1 MNNPMPTPPTLVDA
15 AAAPP
20 DAVPPSPRRRLL
32 RRLRA
37 LWPPAVMG
45 LVGWFGWRDLHGLD
59 LHGLHL
65 AVSQLS
71 NTNLIGLQ
79 LLALI
84 PVLAMCGYDL
94 LLNRWL
100 GIGLPTGRVLR
111 YAWPACT
118 LANLVGLS
126 GMTGSGIRYLA
137 LSREGVAGRTIAAY
151 AGLQLLAIPLG
162 LGLLAAAALAV
173 TARQHAPLPLPGLLP
188 QLLLAAFVAYL
199 PGFFLVTGSGTLHR
213 RFLHELPPLT
223 VPLRLQLTALSF
235 GEWALALAVLWLAL
249 GLVGVPT
256 APQEVLLA
264 FALAAT
270 AGIASQ
276 VPGGLGV
283 MDGTLLVILRA
294 MGHPA
299 EGVLAGILLFR
310 LCYYLVPALL
320 GLVLGAPLF
329 VPDENVFVRLLR
341 RAEAHPLLGV
351 LRLPVE
357 LVGSLGVRLLGYLTF
372 LGGVV
377 LLVSAAYP
385 TLATR
390 SALLHQYLPRVIT
403 EGSHLLSVVAGV
415 ALLALSRGIAGQV
428 RSAYRLT
435 LTVLLAGAVL
445 SVAKGLD
452 YEEAGYLLAL
462 GAVLRAQN
470 RHFDR
475 DAYPL
480 LSRRNL
486 LWLAALLAALAGY
499 VWLGQ
504 GLYGDEPWAAQ
515 LLHVAPAAH
524 ASRFAR
530 GALAALL
537 TAIGMLGWLAF
548 AMPRPRL
555 TLPDTAALDAAQ
567 DFYLAH
573 GGHAFAHLTL
583 LGDKYLFYPPDR
595 SALIAYGRTRNRLV
609 ALGDPAG
616 AAGSIE
622 GAVLAFRQ
630 FADRYGC
637 VPVFYEVSETNLHVY
652 HDHGFALFK
661 LGEQAL
667 VPLADFSLRGKK
679 RDDLR
684 AAVNRSTREGLQFA
698 VVEPPFD
705 TALWQ
710 RLQFISDQWLG
721 RRTAEKGFSLGRF
734 DRAYLSRAPVAV
746 VRRQDAVI
754 AFASLLPD
762 YRQRQELSVDLMR
775 HSADAPHGC
784 MDFLF
789 VRLLEYGRDA
799 GYEWFNLGMAPLAGV
814 GETRFARPAERLARL
829 AYEYGNRFYNYK
841 GLRSYKEKF
850 QPEWRG
856 SYLAYPYQMS
866 PRLLLVDI
874 AALIAGGYRRV
885 LGGG

>member
-1 MNNPMPTPPTLVDA
+1 MSNSRRTDGDPTPVEVPVT
-15 AAAPP
+15 AP
-20 DAVPPSPRRRLL
+20 ASPARRVLKV
-32 RRLRA
+32 LRA
-37 LWPPAVMG
+37 LWPPLVLG
-45 LVGWFGWRDLHGLD
+45 LVGWFGWHDLRGLD
-59 LHGLHL
+59 LHALH
-65 AVSQLS
+65 AVVSQLGDAD
-71 NTNLIGLQ
+71 LIELQ
-79 LLALI
+79 LLAAA

-100 GIGLPTGRVLR
+100 GIKLPVRRVLR

-126 GMTGSGIRYLA
+126 GMTGAGIRYLA

-151 AGLQLLAIPLG
+151 AGVQLLAVPLG
-162 LGLLAAAALAV
+162 LGLLAGAALLIAL
-173 TARQHAPLPLPGLLP
+173 RQHVPLPLPGLLP
-188 QLLLAAFVAYL
+188 ELLLAGFVAYV
-199 PGFFLVTGSGTLHR
+199 PGFFLITGSGTLHR
-213 RFLHELPPLT
+213 RFLHDLPPLT
-223 VPLRLQLTALSF
+223 AGLRLQLTAASL
-235 GEWALALAVLWLAL
+235 GEWGLALAVLWLAL
-249 GLVGVPT
+249 GLAGVPT
-256 APQEVLLA
+256 PPHELILA

-283 MDGTLLVILRA
+283 LDGTLLLILRG

-310 LCYYLVPALL
+310 VCYYLLPALL
-320 GLVLGAPLF
+320 GLGLAASLF
-329 VPDENVFVRLLR
+329 VPDENTFVRLVR
-341 RAEAHPLLGV
+341 RAAAHPLLGA

-357 LVGSLGVRLLGYLTF
+357 LIGSLGVRLLGYLTF

-385 TLATR
+385 TLAAR
-390 SALLHQYLPRVIT
+390 SDVLHSVLPRIVT

-415 ALLALSRGIAGQV
+415 VLLGLSRGIAGQV

-435 LTVLLAGAVL
+435 QMVLLAGALL
-445 SVAKGLD
+445 SLAKGLD
-452 YEEAGYLLAL
+452 YEEASYLLLLA
-462 GAVLRAQN
+462 AVLRTQRA
-470 RHFDR
+470 RFDR

-486 LWLAALLAALAGY
+486 LWLTALLAALAGY

-504 GLYGDEPWAAQ
+504 ALYGDEPWLAQ
-515 LLHVAPAAH
+515 LLHVAPSAH
-524 ASRFAR
+524 APRFAR

-537 TAIGMLGWLAF
+537 TGVGMLGWLAF
-548 AMPRPRL
+548 AMPRPHL
-555 TLPDTAALDAAQ
+555 LLPDAEALDEAHA
-567 DFYLAH
+567 FYLAH
-573 GGHAFAHLTL
+573 GGHEFAHLTL
-583 LGDKYLFYPPDR
+583 LGDKYLFRPASGD
-595 SALIAYGRTRNRLV
+595 ALIAYGAIRNRLV

-616 AAGSIE
+616 APAAVE
-622 GAVLAFRQ
+622 HAVLAFRQ

-637 VPVFYEVSETNLHVY
+637 VPVFYEVSENNLHLY

-684 AAVNRSTREGLQFA
+684 GAVNRAAREGLEFA
-698 VVEPPFD
+698 IVEPPLD
-705 TALWQ
+705 EAVW
-710 RLQFISDQWLG
+710 RELQTVSDQWLG
-721 RRTAEKGFSLGRF
+721 DKTAEKGFSLGRF
-734 DRAYLSRAPVAV
+734 DRAYLSRAPIAVA
-746 VRRQDAVI
+746 RRQDRVV
-754 AFASLLPD
+754 AFASLMPD
-762 YRQRQELSVDLMR
+762 YRQHRELSIDLMR
-775 HSADAPHGC
+775 HTTDAPHGC

-799 GYEWFNLGMAPLAGV
+799 GYAWFNLGMAPLAGV
-814 GETRFARPAERLARL
+814 GENPYARPTERLARL

-841 GLRSYKEKF
+841 GLRGYKEKF
-850 QPEWRG
+850 QPIWRG

-874 AALIAGGYRRV
+874 AALIAGGYRRI
-885 LGGG
+885 LGS

>member
-1 MNNPMPTPPTLVDA
+1 MNTPSPASGDTSPDPVELVT
-15 AAAPP
+15 APP
-20 DAVPPSPRRRLL
+20 SRLQRAL
-32 RRLRA
+32 RTLRA
-37 LWPPAVMG
+37 LWPPLVLG
-45 LVGWFGWRDLHGLD
+45 LVGWFGWHGLRGLD
-59 LHGLHL
+59 LQALHEVVTRL
-65 AVSQLS
+65 RDWD
-71 NTNLIGLQ
+71 LIELQ
-79 LLALI
+79 LLAAI

-100 GIGLPTGRVLR
+100 GINLPVRRVLR

-151 AGLQLLAIPLG
+151 AGVQLLAIPLG
-162 LGLLAAAALAV
+162 LGLLAAAALVVALS
-173 TARQHAPLPLPGLLP
+173 QHLPLPLPGLPP
-188 QLLLAAFVAYL
+188 QLLLAAFVAYV
-199 PGFFLVTGSGTLHR
+199 PGFFIITGSGALHR
-213 RFLHELPPLT
+213 RFLRDLPPLT
-223 VPLRLQLTALSF
+223 AGLRLQLTAASL
-235 GEWALALAVLWLAL
+235 GEWGLALAVLWLAL
-249 GLVGVPT
+249 DLAGVPT
-256 APQEVLLA
+256 TPQELVLA

-283 MDGTLLVILRA
+283 LDGTLLLILRG

-310 LCYYLVPALL
+310 LCYYVVPALL
-320 GLVLGAPLF
+320 GLAVGAYLF
-329 VPDENVFVRLLR
+329 IPDENIFVRLLR

-357 LVGSLGVRLLGYLTF
+357 LLGSLGVRLLGYLTF

-385 TLATR
+385 TLADR
-390 SALLHQYLPRVIT
+390 GDVLHTYLPRFIT
-403 EGSHLLSVVAGV
+403 ESSHLLSVVAGV
-415 ALLALSRGIAGQV
+415 VLLALSRGIAGQV

-435 LTVLLAGAVL
+435 LAVLLAGAAL
-445 SVAKGLD
+445 SLAKGLD
-452 YEEAGYLLAL
+452 YEEASYLLML
-462 GAVLRAQN
+462 WAVLRTQ
-470 RHFDR
+470 RRRFDR

-486 LWLAALLAALAGY
+486 LWLMALLAALAGY

-504 GLYGDEPWAAQ
+504 ALYGDEAWAARLFHFSHSGQ
-515 LLHVAPAAH
+515 AP
-524 ASRFAR
+524 RFAR

-555 TLPDTAALDAAQ
+555 ALPDAAALQQARE
-567 DFYLAH
+567 FYVAH
-573 GGHAFAHLTL
+573 GGHEFAHLTL
-583 LGDKYLFYPPDR
+583 LGDKYLFYAPDGK
-595 SALIAYGRTRNRLV
+595 ALIAYGCIRNRMV

-616 AAGSIE
+616 VPAAAE

-637 VPVFYEVSETNLHVY
+637 VPVFYEVGENNLHLY
-652 HDHGFALFK
+652 HDHGFGLFK

-667 VPLADFSLRGKK
+667 VPVAQFSLRGKK

-684 AAVNRSTREGLQFA
+684 AAVNRATREGLEFA
-698 VVEPPFD
+698 IVEPPFD
-705 TALWQ
+705 DALWGE
-710 RLQFISDQWLG
+710 LKTVSDQWLG
-721 RRTAEKGFSLGRF
+721 GKTAEKGFSLGRF
-734 DRAYLSRAPVAV
+734 DRAYLSWAPIAV
-746 VRRQDAVI
+746 VRRQGRVV
-754 AFASLLPD
+754 AFASLMPD
-762 YRQRQELSVDLMR
+762 YRHQQELSIDLMR
-775 HSADAPHGC
+775 HANDAPSGC

-789 VRLLEYGRDA
+789 VRLIEYARDTGHA
-799 GYEWFNLGMAPLAGV
+799 WFNLGMAPLAGV
-814 GETRFARPAERLARL
+814 GENPFARPSERLARL

-850 QPEWRG
+850 QPVWRG
-856 SYLAYPYQMS
+856 AYLAYPYRMS
-866 PRLLLVDI
+866 PQLLLVDI

-885 LGGG
+885 LTAG

>member
-1 MNNPMPTPPTLVDA
+1 MNAPLPDEEEQAPIETPLS
-15 AAAPP
+15 APATP
-20 DAVPPSPRRRLL
+20 L
-32 RRLRA
+32 RRMLKGLRA
-37 LWPPAVMG
+37 LWPPLVLG
-45 LVGWFGWRDLHGLD
+45 LVGWFGWHDLRGLD
-59 LHGLHL
+59 LKALHTV
-65 AVSQLS
+65 VSQL
-71 NTNLIGLQ
+71 TNLDLVELQ
-79 LLALI
+79 LLAAI

-100 GIGLPTGRVLR
+100 GINLPARRVLR

-137 LSREGVAGRTIAAY
+137 LSREGIAGRTIAAY
-151 AGLQLLAIPLG
+151 AGVQLLAIPLG
-162 LGLLAAAALAV
+162 LGLLAGAALWIAL
-173 TARQHAPLPLPGLLP
+173 RQHVPLPLTGLLP
-188 QLLLAAFVAYL
+188 QLLLAGFVAYV
-199 PGFFLVTGSGTLHR
+199 PGFFLVTGSGALHR
-213 RFLHELPPLT
+213 RFLHDLPPLT
-223 VPLRLQLTALSF
+223 ASLRVQLTAASL
-235 GEWALALAVLWLAL
+235 GEWGLALAVLWLAL
-249 GLVGVPT
+249 GLAGVHT
-256 APQEVLLA
+256 APQELILA

-283 MDGTLLVILRA
+283 LDGTLLLILRG

-310 LCYYLVPALL
+310 VCYYLVPALL
-320 GLVLGAPLF
+320 GLVLAASLL

-357 LVGSLGVRLLGYLTF
+357 LIGSLGVRLLGYLTF
-372 LGGVV
+372 LGGGV

-385 TLATR
+385 TLAVR
-390 SALLHQYLPRVIT
+390 SNALHSVLPRIVT

-415 ALLALSRGIAGQV
+415 VLLALSRGIAGQV

-435 LTVLLAGAVL
+435 LLALLAGAVL
-445 SVAKGLD
+445 SLAKGLD
-452 YEEAGYLLAL
+452 YEEAGYLLLLA
-462 GAVLRAQN
+462 AVLRTQRA
-470 RHFDR
+470 RFDR

-486 LWLAALLAALAGY
+486 LWLTALLAALAGY
-499 VWLGQ
+499 AWLGQ
-504 GLYGDEPWAAQ
+504 TLYGDAPWMAQ
-515 LLHVAPAAH
+515 LLHVSPTAH
-524 ASRFAR
+524 APRFAR
-530 GALAALL
+530 GLLAALV
-537 TAIGMLGWLAF
+537 TAVGALGWLTF

-555 TLPDTAALDAAQ
+555 SLPDAAALDQARA
-567 DFYLAH
+567 FYLAH
-573 GGHAFAHLTL
+573 GGHEFAHRTL
-583 LGDKYLFYPPDR
+583 LGDKYLFTPD
-595 SALIAYGRTRNRLV
+595 SGDALIAYGCIRNRLV

-616 AAGSIE
+616 APAALE
-622 GAVLAFRQ
+622 NAVLAFRQ

-637 VPVFYEVSETNLHVY
+637 VPVFYEVSEINLHIY

-667 VPLADFSLRGKK
+667 VPLGDFSLRGKR

-684 AAVNRSTREGLQFA
+684 GAVNRAAREGLTFSA
-698 VVEPPFD
+698 VEPPFEE
-705 TALWQ
+705 ALW
-710 RLQFISDQWLG
+710 RELRAVSDEWLG
-721 RRTAEKGFSLGRF
+721 GRTAEKGYSLGRF
-734 DRAYLSRAPVAV
+734 ERAYLSRAPIAV
-746 VRRQDAVI
+746 VRRQDQVV
-754 AFASLLPD
+754 AFASLMPD
-762 YRQRQELSVDLMR
+762 YRRQQELSIDLMR
-775 HSADAPHGC
+775 HAADAPHGC
-784 MDFLF
+784 MDFLL

-799 GYEWFNLGMAPLAGV
+799 GYAWFSLGMAPLAGV
-814 GETRFARPAERLARL
+814 GENPFARPTERLAGL

-850 QPEWRG
+850 QPAWRG
-856 SYLAYPYQMS
+856 SYLAFPYQMS

-885 LGGG
+885 LTAG

>member
-1 MNNPMPTPPTLVDA
+1 MSNAPPDEELALAETPLSVPPTPP
-15 AAAPP
+15 
-20 DAVPPSPRRRLL
+20 RRALKI
-32 RRLRA
+32 LRA
-37 LWPPAVMG
+37 LWPPLVLG
-45 LVGWFGWRDLHGLD
+45 LVGWFGWHDLRGLD
-59 LHGLHL
+59 LHALHGV
-65 AVSQLS
+65 VSRLS
-71 NTNLIGLQ
+71 DADLVGLQ
-79 LLALI
+79 LLAAI

-100 GIGLPTGRVLR
+100 GINLPIRRVLR

-137 LSREGVAGRTIAAY
+137 LSRDGVAGRTIAAY
-151 AGLQLLAIPLG
+151 AGVVLLAIPLG
-162 LGLLAAAALAV
+162 LGLLAAAALAI
-173 TARQHAPLPLPGLLP
+173 TLRQHVPLPLPGLLP
-188 QLLLAAFVAYL
+188 QLLLAGFVAYV
-199 PGFFLVTGSGTLHR
+199 PGFFLITGSGTLHR
-213 RFLHELPPLT
+213 RFLRDLPPLT
-223 VPLRLQLTALSF
+223 AGLRVQLCAASL
-235 GEWALALAVLWLAL
+235 GEWGLALAVLWLAL
-249 GLVGVPT
+249 RLAGVHTP
-256 APQEVLLA
+256 PQELILA

-283 MDGTLLVILRA
+283 LDGTLLLILRG

-310 LCYYLVPALL
+310 LCYYLLPALL
-320 GLVLGAPLF
+320 GLVLAASLF

-357 LVGSLGVRLLGYLTF
+357 LIGSLGVRLLGYLTF

-385 TLATR
+385 TLAER
-390 SALLHQYLPRVIT
+390 SDVLHSVLPRLVT
-403 EGSHLLSVVAGV
+403 DSSHLLSVVAGV
-415 ALLALSRGIAGQV
+415 VLLGLSRGIAGQLH
-428 RSAYRLT
+428 SAYRLT
-435 LTVLLAGAVL
+435 QAALLAGAVL
-445 SVAKGLD
+445 SLAKGLD
-452 YEEAGYLLAL
+452 YEEAGYLLLLA
-462 GAVLRAQN
+462 AVLRTQRA
-470 RHFDR
+470 RFDR

-504 GLYGDEPWAAQ
+504 ELYGDEPWMAQ
-515 LLHVAPAAH
+515 LLHVSPSAH
-524 ASRFAR
+524 APRFAR

-537 TAIGMLGWLAF
+537 TSIGMLGWLAF

-555 TLPDTAALDAAQ
+555 SLPHAAALDQARA
-567 DFYLAH
+567 FYLAH
-573 GGHAFAHLTL
+573 GGHQFAHLTL
-583 LGDKYLFYPPDR
+583 LGDKYLFKPENCD
-595 SALIAYGRTRNRLV
+595 ALIAYGGIRNRLV

-616 AAGSIE
+616 APAALE

-637 VPVFYEVSETNLHVY
+637 VPVFYEVGEGNLHLY

-684 AAVNRSTREGLQFA
+684 GAANRAVREGLVFS
-698 VVEPPFD
+698 VVEPPFE
-705 TALWQ
+705 AQLWSE
-710 RLQFISDQWLG
+710 LHAVSDQWLG
-721 RRTAEKGFSLGRF
+721 GKTAEKGYSLGHF

-746 VRRQDAVI
+746 VRRQDRVV
-754 AFASLLPD
+754 AFASLMPD
-762 YRQRQELSVDLMR
+762 YRQQQELSVDLMR
-775 HSADAPHGC
+775 HAADAPHGC

-799 GYEWFNLGMAPLAGV
+799 GYAWFNLGMAPLAGV
-814 GETRFARPAERLARL
+814 GENPFARRSERVARL

-841 GLRSYKEKF
+841 GLRGYKEKF
-850 QPEWRG
+850 QPIWRG

-885 LGGG
+885 LTTG